1 MEYADSAAA
10 AQEPSL
16 PPVPMPLPVQLP
28 IATKIDDAPTS
39 PNKHSAASL
48 LVGLS
53 SDEQP
58 TTTLQRPNNPLYTTN
73 PMKPTV
79 AKGPSTMSKQN
90 NEDDVIVNA
99 IVGANV
105 KKSGVK
111 NGRKK
116 YYCKEEGCNNL

>member
-1 MEYADSAAA
+1 MEYTDATA

-58 TTTLQRPNNPLYTTN
+58 TTTSQHPNNPLLHSSN
-73 PMKPTV
+73 QKPSV
-79 AKGPSTMSKQN
+79 AKGPSTMSKKN

>member
-1 MEYADSAAA
+1 MEYTGAAA
-10 AQEPSL
+10 AQEQPSL

-28 IATKIDDAPTS
+28 IATKIDAPTS

-58 TTTLQRPNNPLYTTN
+58 TTTSQQPPNNPLYTTN

>member
-1 MEYADSAAA
+1 MEYTDAAA
-10 AQEPSL
+10 AQERSL

-28 IATKIDDAPTS
+28 IATKIDAPTL

-58 TTTLQRPNNPLYTTN
+58 TTTSQYQLNDPLYN
-73 PMKPTV
+73 SNQKPTV
-79 AKGPSTMSKQN
+79 AKGPSTIS
-90 NEDDVIVNA
+90 NA
-99 IVGANV
+99 IVGASV
-105 KKSGVK
+105 VK

>member
-1 MEYADSAAA
+1 MEYTDTAAA

-28 IATKIDDAPTS
+28 IATKIDAPTS
-39 PNKHSAASL
+39 PKHSAASL

-58 TTTLQRPNNPLYTTN
+58 TTLQRPNNPLYTTN

>member
-1 MEYADSAAA
+1 MEYTDTAAA

-28 IATKIDDAPTS
+28 IATKIDAPTS

-58 TTTLQRPNNPLYTTN
+58 TTTSQQLNNPLTTN

-79 AKGPSTMSKQN
+79 AKGPSTMSKN

-105 KKSGVK
+105 KKSGGK

>member
-1 MEYADSAAA
+1 MEYTDAAA

-28 IATKIDDAPTS
+28 IATKIDAPTL

-58 TTTLQRPNNPLYTTN
+58 TTTSQQISNPLYSSN
-73 PMKPTV
+73 QKPTI
-79 AKGPSTMSKQN
+79 AKGPSTMS
-90 NEDDVIVNA
+90 NA

-105 KKSGVK
+105 GKSVVK

>member
-1 MEYADSAAA
+1 MEYIDAAA

-58 TTTLQRPNNPLYTTN
+58 TTISQQTSNPLYTTN

-79 AKGPSTMSKQN
+79 AKGPSTMSKKN

-99 IVGANV
+99 IVGANS

>member
-1 MEYADSAAA
+1 MEYTDAAAA

-28 IATKIDDAPTS
+28 IATKIDAPTS

-58 TTTLQRPNNPLYTTN
+58 TTTSQHPNNPLYTTN

-79 AKGPSTMSKQN
+79 AKGPSTMSKKN

-105 KKSGVK
+105 KKGGVK

>member
-1 MEYADSAAA
+1 MEYADTAAA
-10 AQEPSL
+10 EEPSL

-58 TTTLQRPNNPLYTTN
+58 TTVSQHPNNPLYSSN
-73 PMKPTV
+73 QKPTV
-79 AKGPSTMSKQN
+79 AKGPSTMSKKN

-105 KKSGVK
+105 KKSGAK

>member
-1 MEYADSAAA
+1 MEYGDATA

-58 TTTLQRPNNPLYTTN
+58 TTISQQTSNPLYTTN

-79 AKGPSTMSKQN
+79 AKGPSTMSKKN

-99 IVGANV
+99 IVGANS